1 MQGNL
6 ESSYEV
12 TINWIWFTG
21 ACVDFPEIAIC
32 CPQTLFQRLLSNQNA
47 ATSPLQRRVRAKFSE
62 VWDRTVRSHWWSR
75 SCSCPACV
83 CAFNSSE
90 AVSQKLSWS
99 QTIRVRENGSL
110 YLLTVKGIL
119 KGLYIIYRLMSM
131 GILLSGEL
139 QYSTHKKETS
149 KVKGNLIKT
158 YPLFIRSLLRL
169 FRPVQ
174 NCLQKWP
181 VKTGC
186 LAHLSHL
193 KQYLYSLISL

>member
-6 ESSYEV
+6 ESSYEA

-21 ACVDFPEIAIC
+21 VCVDFPEIAIC

-47 ATSPLQRRVRAKFSE
+47 ATSPLQRRVRARFSE
-62 VWDRTVRSHWWSR
+62 VWDRAIRGHRWSC

-83 CAFNSSE
+83 CVVNSNE
-90 AVSQKLSWS
+90 AVSHKLSWP
-99 QTIRVRENGSL
+99 QTTRVRENGTL
-110 YLLTVKGIL
+110 YFLTVKGIL
-119 KGLYIIYRLMSM
+119 KGLYIIYSLMSM

-139 QYSTHKKETS
+139 QYSTYKKETS

-158 YPLFIRSLLRL
+158 YPLFTRSLLRL
-169 FRPVQ
+169 FISVQ